1 MHRSKD
7 SAQGTALGHYS
18 LIGLLPLALTIAP
31 VQDEGIDLTVKY
43 ESGKTYTIEQNT
55 TMTMDLDDVS
65 ATMNGEEMIEGGL
78 EFGMELDM
86 TGTISEEVLEVREG
100 EIAKMNV
107 TIDDMSVAVTGDV
120 VTPMGTET
128 IDESPEMPAVGRTIE
143 VTIDEDGEVTKKDI
157 TEGVDT
163 PLSDEEAA
171 MAPHRNYLDLLL
183 PSEAAEVGVAFELAP
198 DWESLVQDMMASMD
212 TAGMGGEEAEM
223 AEMMMN
229 AFVDATTIEATGT
242 VTKVEEG
249 IATIEYEM
257 NVQTAINDLMDL
269 VKQAV
274 PDAAEMPP
282 INAMLEMSMDATGV
296 AMFNVEE
303 HMFQSFEFSG
313 DFEIAVSADGDIQG
327 PMEASAVLSGEFS
340 SSNSITIE

>member
-1 MHRSKD
+1 MHRSNN
-7 SAQGTALGHYS
+7 AAIGHYS
-18 LIGLLPLALTIAP
+18 LIGLLPLALSITPA
-31 VQDEGIDLTVKY
+31 QDEGLDLSVQY
-43 ESGKTYTIEQNT
+43 QEGKTYTIEQNV

-78 EFGMELDM
+78 EFGMEFDM
-86 TGTISEEVLEVREG
+86 TGALSEEILETRDG

-107 TIDDMSVAVTGDV
+107 TIDDMTVAVTGDV
-120 VTPMGTET
+120 VTPMGSET

-157 TEGVDT
+157 TEGVDS
-163 PLSDEEAA
+163 PLSAEEAA
-171 MAPHRNYLDLLL
+171 MAPHRNYLDLLV
-183 PSEAAEVGVAFELAP
+183 PAEATEIGAEFELAP
-198 DWESLVQDMMASMD
+198 DWESLVQDMIANMD
-212 TAGMGGEEAEM
+212 TAGMGGQEAEV

-257 NVQTAINDLMDL
+257 NLQTVMNDLMEL
-269 VKQAV
+269 VKQAA
-274 PDAAEMPP
+274 PEAADMPP

-296 AMFNVEE
+296 GMFDVEA
-303 HMFQSFEFSG
+303 HMFRSFEFSG
-313 DFEIAVSADGDIQG
+313 DFEVSVSADGEIQG
-327 PMEASAVLSGEFS
+327 PMEASAVLSGEFE
-340 SSNSITIE
+340 SSNTITVD